1 MEIKY
6 KLPPLPTNIV
16 DIYNKMTKQRKQ
28 YYRRQASQ
36 MSTICKLLKVSVG
49 TVVLA
54 FPEGF
59 KKVYLT
65 GGILVLVLCGLLQY
79 YSWTLLI
86 RVIEEKAE
94 IKKKEEQEK
103 LQAQAQNNSQ
113 VMEIEMVTQ
122 QLPQIQS
129 ERSLSQNGKQED
141 EFEEIIGDDIIDDI
155 EDEDNKKIRQE
166 EEEYRKQANN
176 PLAKKSIKFEKMNMM
191 GVMLVIDPTGRVLVI
206 ISKIMTILLFYG
218 QALSLL
224 IFCKQTFD
232 QIIPNFSDN
241 PLNTLYLAIGTISF
255 IMIFS
260 FITRMETLKQTTNIG
275 SYLVF
280 IVMYFF
286 SCVCLYQIKNSGS
299 TENNPTVYY
308 GIKFSE
314 LPFFFGVTL
323 YSYDINGI
331 ITEIREEMKHPER
344 FRKNLASSMLICCV
358 IYTLFGVCG
367 YLAFGE
373 STQELITSNLLNVV
387 SDIGLGI
394 QNAFYALQ
402 MMYVLSMIQT
412 ILLQNVVCIRLMEE
426 LPFDFKKSDVKPSL
440 SIWFKLGI
448 RILYISGCVFGGYY
462 LTNFS
467 TIISLLG
474 CIPSVYLGFVMPYYL
489 YKKVFG
495 RQKLY
500 IEIINGTVLFFGVA
514 GAILGIIQIF
524 GALY

>member
-1 MEIKY
+1 
-6 KLPPLPTNIV
+6 
-16 DIYNKMTKQRKQ
+16 MTKQRKQ

-36 MSTICKLLKVSVG
+36 MSTICKLLKVCVG

-65 GGILVLVLCGLLQY
+65 GGILVLFICGLLQY

-103 LQAQAQNNSQ
+103 QQAQAQNNSQ

-122 QLPQIQS
+122 TLPQVSSQ
-129 ERSLSQNGKQED
+129 RSLSQNGKQEE

-176 PLAKKSIKFEKMNMM
+176 PLAKKAIKFEKMNMM
-191 GVMLVIDPTGRVLVI
+191 GVMLVIDPTSRVLVI

-232 QIIPNFSDN
+232 QIIPNFADN
-241 PLNTLYLAIGTISF
+241 PLNTLYLAICTIAF
-255 IMIFS
+255 IMAFS

-286 SCVCLYQIKNSGS
+286 TCVCLYQIKNSGS
-299 TENNPTVYY
+299 SENNPTIRY

-331 ITEIREEMKHPER
+331 LTEIREEMKHPEK
-344 FRKNLASSMLICCV
+344 FRKNLASSMLICCI
-358 IYTLFGVCG
+358 IYTSFGVCG
-367 YLAFGE
+367 YLAFGD

-402 MMYVLSMIQT
+402 MTYVLSMIQT

-426 LPFDFKKSDVKPSL
+426 LPFDFQKSDVKPIL
-440 SIWFKLGI
+440 SIWSKFAI

-495 RQKLY
+495 RQKMYL
-500 IEIINGTVLFFGVA
+500 EIINGTVLFFGVA